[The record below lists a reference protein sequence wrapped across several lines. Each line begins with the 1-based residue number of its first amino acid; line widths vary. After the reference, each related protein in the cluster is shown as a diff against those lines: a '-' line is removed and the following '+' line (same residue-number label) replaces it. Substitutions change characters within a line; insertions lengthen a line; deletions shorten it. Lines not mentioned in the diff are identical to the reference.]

1 MGNAVLCEKTSY
13 GCFYGPKYNLLSPQQ
28 RDYILPNSPYS
39 LNFLTNSY
47 IDNHFLLKKSFQNY
61 FMRNSREIQNFQ
73 ITISPVNKIEIP
85 KSEREFDLLE
95 CESEMNSNSLNQDI
109 PNNNNNDIINKKNV
123 IRKSLQLIKLRKSF
137 LSPFSKNDNKHMFLF
152 SKLRSDKIKY
162 EEMEIKEE
170 NSERENDSMNTIIKE
185 RRRKTSIYS
194 IFSFLDNISIKQLHY
209 GDFQYKEEKYKYLG
223 NTDAKNNKT
232 GFGVMIWKDKS
243 KLKGN
248 FTNNKIN
255 GFAEFMDHE
264 SLFSG
269 YYKDNSPQG
278 YGIYEKNNVK
288 TEGETWIKNNL
299 NGIGIQFLGYNDF
312 YLGDFFQTSKFG
324 IGIYHWNDGTICLGE
339 WKEDK
344 MNGYGEIQYS
354 NNNSYI
360 GEFKDNMMD
369 GWGEFLWNDGKYY
382 CGQYKEN
389 LKHGF
394 GIYISDFKK
403 YDCYIG
409 FFEYGKPS
417 GLGIKIYENELKI
430 GNWKDGKK
438 LCWLRYWEIKDY
450 LKSNQLKYGNLLH
463 KDIKFLKQ
471 FVKNLF
477 KGKIPFENFQFKNI
491 FHNDF

>member
-1 MGNAVLCEKTSY
+1 MVLQ
-13 GCFYGPKYNLLSPQQ
+13 NLW
-28 RDYILPNSPYS
+28 I
-39 LNFLTNSY
+39 
-47 IDNHFLLKKSFQNY
+47 
-61 FMRNSREIQNFQ
+61 
-73 ITISPVNKIEIP
+73 
-85 KSEREFDLLE
+85 
-95 CESEMNSNSLNQDI
+95 MN
-109 PNNNNNDIINKKNV
+109 
-123 IRKSLQLIKLRKSF
+123 
-137 LSPFSKNDNKHMFLF
+137 
-152 SKLRSDKIKY
+152 
-162 EEMEIKEE
+162 
-170 NSERENDSMNTIIKE
+170 
-185 RRRKTSIYS
+185 
-194 IFSFLDNISIKQLHY
+194 
-209 GDFQYKEEKYKYLG
+209 
-223 NTDAKNNKT
+223 
-232 GFGVMIWKDKS
+232 
-243 KLKGN
+243 
-248 FTNNKIN
+248 
-255 GFAEFMDHE
+255 
-264 SLFSG
+264 
-269 YYKDNSPQG
+269 YYKDNSPEG

-450 LKSNQLKYGNLLH
+450 LKPNQLKYGSLLH

-471 FVKNLF
+471 TVKTLF
-477 KGKIPFENFQFKNI
+477 KGKIPFELFHFKNI